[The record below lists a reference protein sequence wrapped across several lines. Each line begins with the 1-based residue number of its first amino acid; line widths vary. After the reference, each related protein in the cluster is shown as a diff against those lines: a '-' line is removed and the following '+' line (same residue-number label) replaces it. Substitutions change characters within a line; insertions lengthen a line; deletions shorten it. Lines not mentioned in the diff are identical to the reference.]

1 MKWLMRLFYTLALFA
16 AWSVLAY
23 FYVDYTLG
31 SPKRTEP
38 VQLEIIPGSS
48 TADIGRML
56 KEQSL
61 IRHDWFFSTYLF
73 LTGNRKGIQA
83 GVYEV
88 SPEMNIDSMLDMF
101 TKGRQN
107 TYTVTIPEGFTIDQ
121 IGSAIEKNG
130 NVSKEE
136 FLKAVDEGEYDFDF
150 LKGIPDNEERTHRLE
165 GYLFPSTY
173 NIPKTATAEDVV
185 NLMLSQFA
193 ARMEKSGALEQLQ
206 QRNLTVDEWVIL
218 ASIVE
223 REGQA
228 EHEFPKI
235 AGVIHN
241 RLEKN
246 MRLQVD
252 ATIQYALGEQKE
264 RLYYKDLKL
273 DSPYNT
279 YRIDGLPPGPIANPG
294 ERALAAVLEPEKHS
308 YLYYVTKKDGT
319 GEHYFAETYEQHRN
333 YIAQSNKT
341 QTQNSGQ

>member
-23 FYVDYTLG
+23 FYVDYTLS
-31 SPKRTEP
+31 SPQRHEP
-38 VQLEIIPGSS
+38 VQFEINPGSS

-56 KEQSL
+56 KDENL

-73 LTGNRKGIQA
+73 LTGNRRLQA

-88 SPEMNIDSMLDMF
+88 SPEMDIDSMLDMF

-121 IGSAIEKNG
+121 IGSAIDKKG
-130 NVSKEE
+130 KVSKEE

-150 LKGIPDNEERTHRLE
+150 IQNIPEKENRTYRLE

-173 NIPKTATAEDVV
+173 NIPKTANAEDVV
-185 NLMLSQFA
+185 KLMLGQFA
-193 ARMEKSGALEQLQ
+193 ARMEKSGALQRLQ
-206 QRNLTVDEWVIL
+206 ERNMTVDEWVTV

-235 AGVIHN
+235 AGVIQN
-241 RLEKN
+241 RLDKN

-294 ERALAAVLEPEKHS
+294 ERALTAVLEPEQHS

-333 YIAQSNKT
+333 FIAQSNKT